1 MRQFLA
7 LALLCVLVTAP
18 LRAEPEYPKAGPD
31 IYDTQ
36 ADGTAQ
42 VDEAIRIAKADQKHV
57 LLVFGAN
64 WCIWCRR
71 LHDLFENHAAVR
83 RELKAHW
90 VVVRLDVNHRDGKKR
105 NDAVIARF
113 GKPTQ
118 HGLPVLVVLDRN
130 GHMLTTQETGA
141 LEDGKSAHDPEKVIA
156 FLKQWQPE

>member
-1 MRQFLA
+1 MRHLTLA
-7 LALLCVLVTAP
+7 LFLLAATA

-36 ADGTAQ
+36 ADGSALVT
-42 VDEAIRIAKADQKHV
+42 EAVSLAKRDQKHV
-57 LLVFGAN
+57 ILVFGAN

-71 LHDLFENHAAVR
+71 LHELFENNSAVR
-83 RELKAHW
+83 RELKAHY
-90 VVVRLDVNHRDGKKR
+90 VVAWIDVNHRDGKKR

-141 LEDGKSAHDPEKVIA
+141 LEDGKSAHDPDKVVA
-156 FLKQWQPE
+156 FLRQWMPE

>member
-1 MRQFLA
+1 MRHALVLA
-7 LALLCVLVTAP
+7 LVSLFVAASLC
-18 LRAEPEYPKAGPD
+18 AEPEYPKAGPD

-42 VDEAIRIAKADQKHV
+42 VAEAIRIAKADQKHV

-64 WCIWCRR
+64 WCVWCRR
-71 LHDLFENHAAVR
+71 LHELFESNTAVR
-83 RELKAHW
+83 RELKAHYI
-90 VVVRLDVNHRDGKKR
+90 VVRIDVNHRDGKKR
-105 NDAVIARF
+105 NDAVNDRF
-113 GKPTQ
+113 GKPTKN
-118 HGLPVLVVLDRN
+118 GLPVLVVLDRN

>member
-1 MRQFLA
+1 MRILA
-7 LALLCVLVTAP
+7 LALFVLATTA
-18 LRAEPEYPKAGPD
+18 LRAEPEYPKMGPD
-31 IYDTQ
+31 VYDTQ
-36 ADGTAQ
+36 ADGSALVAEAVRVAQ
-42 VDEAIRIAKADQKHV
+42 ADQKHV

-71 LHDLFENHAAVR
+71 LHELFENNPAVR

-105 NDAVIARF
+105 NDAVNERF
-113 GKPTQ
+113 GNPIKN
-118 HGLPVLVVLDRN
+118 GLPVLVVLDRN

-141 LEDGKSAHDPEKVIA
+141 LEDGKSAHDPEKVLA